1 MKLSCSRADL
11 WNAFQIVSAV
21 VPTRTPREILR
32 NIKLT
37 VADGAAT
44 LMGTDQQVGVRRR
57 LREVQT
63 DSAGEVLLPT
73 QRVAAILRELQDAEV
88 KLEVTPEALWI
99 RGQQSEFRLNTED
112 PVEFPNLPSF
122 DHQRFF
128 SVPGRTLA
136 EGIER
141 TQFACDVESSRY
153 ALGGI
158 LLEIE
163 GMKLTLAAT
172 DSKRLAVYSG
182 AISEGDA
189 TVEGVKPVIPAKA
202 MSLISRSVQGDDSV
216 AKIAIHQN
224 DALVECGESVI
235 YCRLVEG
242 RFPPYKQV
250 IPDSFEMTIEL
261 VAGPFLSA
269 VRQAMIVTDADT
281 QGADFAFADG
291 LLTISTRVS
300 DVGTSKIQ
308 VPISHDGAPIT
319 LTLDPKYVSEFLKV
333 LQTTD
338 SVRLKLNNPD
348 SAAVFESGENYTY
361 VVMPLARE

>member
-11 WNAFQIVSAV
+11 WSAFQIVSAV
-21 VPTRTPREILR
+21 VPMRTPREILR
-32 NIKLT
+32 NIKLS
-37 VADGAAT
+37 VADGVAT

-88 KLEVTPEALWI
+88 RLEVTPEALWI

-112 PVEFPNLPSF
+112 PVEFPSLPSF
-122 DHQRFF
+122 DDQHYF
-128 SVPGRTLA
+128 SIPGRTLA
-136 EGIER
+136 DGIER
-141 TQFACDVESSRY
+141 TLFACDVESSRY

-163 GMKLTLAAT
+163 GGKLTLAAT
-172 DSKRLAVYSG
+172 DSKRLAVFRG
-182 AISEGDA
+182 MVTQGDSA
-189 TVEGVKPVIPAKA
+189 LEGVKPVIPAKA
-202 MSLISRSVQGDDSV
+202 MSLIARSVQGDDTV
-216 AKIAIHQN
+216 AKIAVHQN
-224 DALVECGESVI
+224 DVLIECGESII
-235 YCRLVEG
+235 YSRLVEG

-250 IPDSFEMTIEL
+250 VPDSFEMTIEM

-281 QGADFAFADG
+281 QGADFEFKEG
-291 LLTISTRVS
+291 VLTISTKVS

-308 VPISHDGAPIT
+308 VPISHDGEPIT

-333 LQTTD
+333 LEPTD
-338 SVRLKLNNPD
+338 PVHLKLNNAD
-348 SAAVFESGENYTY
+348 SAAVFDAGENYTY